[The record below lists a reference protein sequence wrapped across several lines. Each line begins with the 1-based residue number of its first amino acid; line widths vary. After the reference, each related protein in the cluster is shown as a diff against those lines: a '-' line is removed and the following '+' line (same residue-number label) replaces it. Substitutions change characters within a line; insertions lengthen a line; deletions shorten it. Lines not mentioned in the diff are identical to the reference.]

1 MVNYNLLINKLIDT
15 GIPGDITKLIYVHL
29 NNQNARV
36 VWNNIKGFYKK
47 INAGAR
53 QVGILSPLFFKI

>member
-15 GIPGDITKLIYVHL
+15 GIPGDITKLIQVYL

-36 VWNNIKGFYKK
+36 VWNNIKGFFKK
-47 INAGAR
+47 IDTDVPQG
-53 QVGILSPLFFKI
+53 GILSLLLF